1 MSKFLFGKTC
11 LATCYAVC
19 LLIKSCD
26 LWLYESQISCYF
38 HNAAPD
44 TIYVYSEF
52 RNDIPFKPSVAHIR
66 GYEVFELSP
75 DSLFETHL
83 RESVIK
89 PEKTVFSF
97 VVFSKET
104 YGKYTIDEIR
114 ENGIMDWG
122 RAYRYEEL
130 KKMNMTISYKG
141 K

>member
-1 MSKFLFGKTC
+1 MFIF
-11 LATCYAVC
+11 
-19 LLIKSCD
+19 
-26 LWLYESQISCYF
+26 
-38 HNAAPD
+38 AA
-44 TIYVYSEF
+44 
-52 RNDIPFKPSVAHIR
+52 
-66 GYEVFELSP
+66 
-75 DSLFETHL
+75 
-83 RESVIK
+83 
-89 PEKTVFSF
+89 SF